1 MFRFFYFSD
10 QDVIEAKKMEVE
22 KCTSPCKIK
31 LACGHRCTERCN
43 ECLANRFH
51 SVCVQRCKK
60 LLICGH
66 KYIQIFNSVGLTIT
80 LAFFRCEAQC
90 GKACPP
96 CKKPCE
102 YQCVHQK
109 CSELCSDECT
119 PCMVSLLK
127 MNCLHIEIT
136 FCYVSTEKMRV
147 GVPSCI
153 MQSPVF

>member
-1 MFRFFYFSD
+1 MRVLVFYFSD

-22 KCTSPCKIK
+22 KCTSSCKIK
-31 LACGHRCTERCN
+31 LACGHRCTDRCN

-60 LLICGH
+60 FLICGH
-66 KYIQIFNSVGLTIT
+66 KYLHSNIQFSGAHNNIDILLPFV
-80 LAFFRCEAQC
+80 RCEAQC

-109 CSELCSDECT
+109 CSELCSEECT
-119 PCMVSLLK
+119 PCMVSLL
-127 MNCLHIEIT
+127 MNLHT
-136 FCYVSTEKMRV
+136 H
-147 GVPSCI
+147 
-153 MQSPVF
+153 